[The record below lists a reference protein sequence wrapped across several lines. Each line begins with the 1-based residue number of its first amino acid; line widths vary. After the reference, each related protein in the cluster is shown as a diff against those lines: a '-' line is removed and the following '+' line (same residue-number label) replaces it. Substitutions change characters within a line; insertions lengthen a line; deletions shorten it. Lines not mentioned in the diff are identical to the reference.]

1 MIATVKNSTTVMPRT
16 PRRDSTCEAPLRGKR
31 GGSRVGAPLGLQRK
45 HPCCGEQGV
54 CRRKVQRGLVRPA
67 RLPNGTAGRAP
78 QQVAAGWPCQQ
89 GGLGPRAP
97 DRQGPSTTL
106 TGSVSPLL
114 RGRFHHRRC
123 SPRSDCTIVA
133 TDASPIPA
141 STDAA
146 ALLRWGRPL
155 PVRVH
160 PGFVADRPCATE

>member
-123 SPRSDCTIVA
+123 SPRSDCTDRGDGCIA
-133 TDASPIPA
+133 YPGIDRRSC
-141 STDAA
+141 SSEMGQAA
-146 ALLRWGRPL
+146 ARPSSSR
-155 PVRVH
+155 VR
-160 PGFVADRPCATE
+160 R